1 MSAPQPPAAPPPAA
15 PPQPPPA
22 GIDWV
27 KVIAG
32 ALAAISSAVLLST
45 LGAAGTVIGAALGSV
60 IVSVTSSLYSSGLA
74 RSRAQLAE
82 AQEAALRKVGLAQA
96 EVRRAKRRADD
107 AELPAAEAHLQYAD
121 RQLAD
126 ARVELSA
133 AEPTMPATPGWR
145 ERLVEL
151 PWKRVALLA
160 VAFFVAAA
168 VVITGFEL
176 IAGRPV
182 SSYTGG
188 SSNEHG
194 TSLSHLGGGSG
205 TPTKPKQTPTPTPS
219 TTPTPTSTPTPSS
232 TASASPSA
240 SPTPTP
246 TATPSVLP
254 STEPSPTPG
263 ATPTASPTGITSIAP

>member
-1 MSAPQPPAAPPPAA
+1 MSAPQPPTAPPASP
-15 PPQPPPA
+15 PPQPPG

-27 KVIAG
+27 KVVAG

-45 LGAAGTVIGAALGSV
+45 LGAAGTIIGAALGSV
-60 IVSVTSSLYSSGLA
+60 IVSVTSSIYSSGLA

-107 AELPAAEAHLQYAD
+107 EELPAAEAHLQYAD

-133 AEPTMPATPGWR
+133 AEPTEPVTPGWR
-145 ERLVEL
+145 ERLAVL
-151 PWKRVALLA
+151 PWKRIALLA
-160 VAFFVAAA
+160 VGFFVAAA
-168 VVITGFEL
+168 VLITAFEL
-176 IAGRPV
+176 IAGRPI

-194 TSLSHLGGGSG
+194 TSLSHLGGGGSG
-205 TPTKPKQTPTPTPS
+205 NSSKPKPTPTPS
-219 TTPTPTSTPTPSS
+219 TSPTPSSTATPSTTPSTSPSASPTSTPTPSVV
-232 TASASPSA
+232 PSA
-240 SPTPTP
+240 
-246 TATPSVLP
+246 
-254 STEPSPTPG
+254 EPSPTPS
-263 ATPTASPTGITSIAP
+263 ATPTSSPSGVPSLLP